1 MSVGKRVIK
10 KYPNRR
16 LYDTATSC
24 YITLVDVKQL
34 VLDNIDIQ
42 IVDAK
47 SGEDITRSVLLQ
59 VIMEEEAGGMPM
71 FSYDVLTQI
80 IRFYGN
86 AMQGVMGNYLEKNM
100 QLFAEMQGRLQTQAK
115 SVITGDNPILSNA
128 NLWGDFMKFQGPGMQ
143 SMMNNYLESST
154 SMFVDMQQQLQ
165 DRARHL
171 FTGMGMPGYG
181 NAAPNEDEMQPTEPP
196 ASSGETNPGMAAKPA
211 ATDAP
216 AANVA
221 AEAPP
226 VVKPAPRK
234 RAAKQ

>member
-1 MSVGKRVIK
+1 MSVEKRVIK

-47 SGEDITRSVLLQ
+47 GGEDITRSVLLQ

-86 AMQGVMGNYLEKNM
+86 AMQGVMGNYLDKNM

-115 SVITGDNPILSNA
+115 SVITGENPMLSNT

-143 SMMNNYLESST
+143 NMMNNYLESST

-165 DRARHL
+165 DRAKHL

-181 NAAPNEDEMQPTEPP
+181 KDGSVLPDDELQPTEPP
-196 ASSGETNPGMAAKPA
+196 ASSEVKEVET
-211 ATDAP
+211 
-216 AANVA
+216 
-221 AEAPP
+221 E
-226 VVKPAPRK
+226 VVSKPAPRR
-234 RAAKQ
+234 RAAKS

>member
-1 MSVGKRVIK
+1 MSVEKRVIK

-47 SGEDITRSVLLQ
+47 GGEDITRSVLLQ

-86 AMQGVMGNYLEKNM
+86 AMQGVMGNYLDKNM

-115 SVITGDNPILSNA
+115 SVITGENPMLSNA

-165 DRARHL
+165 DRAKHL

-181 NAAPNEDEMQPTEPP
+181 KDGSVLPEDELKPTEPP
-196 ASSGETNPGMAAKPA
+196 AS
-211 ATDAP
+211 
-216 AANVA
+216 
-221 AEAPP
+221 AEAKDAEEKKVEAE
-226 VVKPAPRK
+226 VVSKPAPRR
-234 RAAKQ
+234 RAAKS

>member
-1 MSVGKRVIK
+1 
-10 KYPNRR
+10 
-16 LYDTATSC
+16 
-24 YITLVDVKQL
+24 
-34 VLDNIDIQ
+34 
-42 IVDAK
+42 
-47 SGEDITRSVLLQ
+47 DITRSVLLQ

-86 AMQGVMGNYLEKNM
+86 AMQGVMGNYLDKNM

-115 SVITGDNPILSNA
+115 SVITGENPMLSNA

-165 DRARHL
+165 DRAKHL

-181 NAAPNEDEMQPTEPP
+181 KDGSVLPEDELKPTEPP
-196 ASSGETNPGMAAKPA
+196 AS
-211 ATDAP
+211 
-216 AANVA
+216 
-221 AEAPP
+221 AEAKDVEAKKVEAE
-226 VVKPAPRK
+226 VVSKPAPRR
-234 RAAKQ
+234 RAAKS

>member
-1 MSVGKRVIK
+1 MSVEKRVIK

-34 VLDNIDIQ
+34 VLDTIDIQ

-86 AMQGVMGNYLEKNM
+86 AMQGVMGNYLDKNM

-115 SVITGDNPILSNA
+115 SVITGENPMLSNA

-154 SMFVDMQQQLQ
+154 TMFVDMQQQLQ

-181 NAAPNEDEMQPTEPP
+181 KDGSVLPDGELQPT
-196 ASSGETNPGMAAKPA
+196 
-211 ATDAP
+211 
-216 AANVA
+216 
-221 AEAPP
+221 APP
-226 VVKPAPRK
+226 SSSVVDESVVAEPVVETVKPAPRR
-234 RAAKQ
+234 RATKS

>member
-1 MSVGKRVIK
+1 MSVEKRVIK

-115 SVITGDNPILSNA
+115 SVITGENPMLSNA

-181 NAAPNEDEMQPTEPP
+181 KEGDEPSDNPLPTDPP
-196 ASSGETNPGMAAKPA
+196 AA
-211 ATDAP
+211 ATE
-216 AANVA
+216 
-221 AEAPP
+221 EAVVDVE
-226 VVKPAPRK
+226 VVKPAPKR
-234 RAAKQ
+234 RAAKS